1 MMNISKAQEKSLF
14 YGSFPVMPNT
24 AYVQV
29 MNRLTHGPWLD
40 NPHYPEHNTK
50 LRNELSELRVCVV
63 YSQDALESSLRIYL
77 LKQNSNFQILWLW
90 LAPGLNKS
98 AIKKKKKTTH
108 THFGDNQV
116 NLTMDWV
123 LDIREIMVT
132 FIRLIIMLW
141 LYSYDLIYYRCI
153 LKYLGI
159 NIMVSIITF
168 KQFRKKLIK

>member
-1 MMNISKAQEKSLF
+1 
-14 YGSFPVMPNT
+14 
-24 AYVQV
+24 
-29 MNRLTHGPWLD
+29 
-40 NPHYPEHNTK
+40 
-50 LRNELSELRVCVV
+50 
-63 YSQDALESSLRIYL
+63 
-77 LKQNSNFQILWLW
+77 
-90 LAPGLNKS
+90 
-98 AIKKKKKTTH
+98 
-108 THFGDNQV
+108 
-116 NLTMDWV
+116 MDWV